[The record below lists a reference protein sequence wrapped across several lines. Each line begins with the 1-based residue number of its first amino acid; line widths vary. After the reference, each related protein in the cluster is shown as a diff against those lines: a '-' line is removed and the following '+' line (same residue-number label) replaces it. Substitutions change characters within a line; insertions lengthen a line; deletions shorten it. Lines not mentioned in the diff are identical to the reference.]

1 MIENII
7 KYRRNILTD
16 LGLYISLF
24 IPLFVFFLLS
34 SSKKILIFNKEN
46 VATTSFAIITL
57 SIAFCYQA
65 FNNLKEIDTKDPLY
79 KKLLKTEILDEIR
92 FLYSY
97 NIIVGVSNILF
108 VSLFTFLVW
117 FKIVDEYYLFIFSII
132 TFIFTLYTLSEF
144 INFFKTGI
152 GLKKYKLDFEKIDS
166 RKN

>member
-1 MIENII
+1 MIESII
-7 KYRRNILTD
+7 KYRKNILTD
-16 LGLYISLF
+16 LGLYSSFL
-24 IPLFVFFLLS
+24 IPLFVFFLFS
-34 SSKKILIFNKEN
+34 SSNKILIFNKEN
-46 VATTSFAIITL
+46 VATTSFAIVTL

-65 FNNLKEIDTKDPLY
+65 FNNLKEIDTKDLLY
-79 KKLLKTEILDEIR
+79 KKLLATEILDEIR

-97 NIIVGVSNILF
+97 NIFVGVSNIIF
-108 VSLFTFLVW
+108 ISLFAFLVW
-117 FKIVDEYYLFIFSII
+117 FKIVDDYYLFVFSII

>member
-1 MIENII
+1 MIESII
-7 KYRRNILTD
+7 KYRKNILTD
-16 LGLYISLF
+16 LGLYSSLL
-24 IPLFVFFLLS
+24 IPLFVFLLFS
-34 SSKKILIFNKEN
+34 SSNKILIFNKEN
-46 VATTSFAIITL
+46 VATTSFAIVTL

-65 FNNLKEIDTKDPLY
+65 FNNLKEIDTKDLLY
-79 KKLLKTEILDEIR
+79 KKLLATEILDEIR

-97 NIIVGVSNILF
+97 NIFVGVSNIIF
-108 VSLFTFLVW
+108 ISLFAFLVW
-117 FKIVDEYYLFIFSII
+117 FKIVDDYYLFVFSII

>member
-7 KYRRNILTD
+7 KYRKNILTD

-34 SSKKILIFNKEN
+34 SSNKILIFNKEN

-79 KKLLKTEILDEIR
+79 KKLLETEILDEIR

-97 NIIVGVSNILF
+97 NIFVGVFNILF
-108 VSLFTFLVW
+108 ISLFAFLVW
-117 FKIVDEYYLFIFSII
+117 FKIVDDYYLFIFFII
-132 TFIFTLYTLSEF
+132 TFILTLYTLSEF